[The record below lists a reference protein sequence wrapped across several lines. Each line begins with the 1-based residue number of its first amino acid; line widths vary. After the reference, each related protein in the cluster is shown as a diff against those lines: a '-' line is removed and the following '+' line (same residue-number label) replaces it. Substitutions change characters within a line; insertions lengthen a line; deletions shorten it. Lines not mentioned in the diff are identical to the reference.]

1 MKETMYTDEVRSLFL
16 LPATDLNFTAALKS
30 ATSNQIR
37 LAIEIME
44 QSGGKN
50 KGRIA
55 ACKRELKKRD
65 KVHEE

>member
-1 MKETMYTDEVRSLFL
+1 MYMNVIRSLCS
-16 LPATDLNFTAALKS
+16 LPATDLNFTADLER

-37 LAIEIME
+37 LAIEMME

-55 ACKRELKKRD
+55 ACKSELKRRGKA
-65 KVHEE
+65 HGEIN

>member
-1 MKETMYTDEVRSLFL
+1 MSLNVIRSLCS
-16 LPATDLNFTAALKS
+16 LPATDLNFTAELKR

-37 LAIEIME
+37 LAIEMMK

-55 ACKRELKKRD
+55 ACKRELKRRD
-65 KVHEE
+65 KAHGEIN

>member
-1 MKETMYTDEVRSLFL
+1 MYMNVIRSLCS
-16 LPATDLNFTAALKS
+16 LPATDLNFTEELER

-37 LAIEIME
+37 LAIETME

-55 ACKRELKKRD
+55 ACKRELRRRVRD
-65 KVHEE
+65 VSM

>member
-1 MKETMYTDEVRSLFL
+1 MYMNVIRSLCS
-16 LPATDLNFTAALKS
+16 LPATDLNFTTELKR

-37 LAIEIME
+37 LAIEMME

-55 ACKRELKKRD
+55 ACKRELRRRD
-65 KVHEE
+65 KVHGE

>member
-1 MKETMYTDEVRSLFL
+1 MYIDVIKGLVS
-16 LPATDLNFTAALKS
+16 LPATDLNFKADLER

-37 LAIEIME
+37 LAIEMME

-55 ACKRELKKRD
+55 ACKHELRKRD
-65 KVHEE
+65 RNDTSK

>member
-1 MKETMYTDEVRSLFL
+1 MYMNVIRSLCS
-16 LPATDLNFTAALKS
+16 LPATDLNFTEELER

-37 LAIEIME
+37 LAIETME

-55 ACKRELKKRD
+55 A
-65 KVHEE
+65 

>member
-1 MKETMYTDEVRSLFL
+1 MYMNVIRSLCS
-16 LPATDLNFTAALKS
+16 LPATDLNFTAELKR

-37 LAIEIME
+37 LAIEMME

-55 ACKRELKKRD
+55 ACKSELKRRD

>member
-1 MKETMYTDEVRSLFL
+1 MYMNVIRSLCS
-16 LPATDLNFTAALKS
+16 LPATDLNFTAELER

-37 LAIEIME
+37 LAIEMME

-55 ACKRELKKRD
+55 ACKRELKRRD
-65 KVHEE
+65 KAHGE

>member
-1 MKETMYTDEVRSLFL
+1 MYMNVINSLVS
-16 LPATDLNFTAALKS
+16 LPATDLNFTAELER

-37 LAIEIME
+37 LAIEMME

-55 ACKRELKKRD
+55 ACKRELRRRD
-65 KVHEE
+65 KAHGE

>member
-1 MKETMYTDEVRSLFL
+1 MYMNVIRSLCSI
-16 LPATDLNFTAALKS
+16 PATDLNFTTELKR

-37 LAIEIME
+37 LAIEMME

-55 ACKRELKKRD
+55 ACKRELKRRNRNDTSK
-65 KVHEE
+65 

>member
-1 MKETMYTDEVRSLFL
+1 MYIDVIKGLMS
-16 LPATDLNFTAALKS
+16 LPATDLNFKANLER

>member
-1 MKETMYTDEVRSLFL
+1 MYMNVINSLVS
-16 LPATDLNFTAALKS
+16 LPATDLNFTAELKR

-55 ACKRELKKRD
+55 ACKRELKRRD
-65 KVHEE
+65 RKHE

>member
-1 MKETMYTDEVRSLFL
+1 MYMNVIRSICS
-16 LPATDLNFTAALKS
+16 LPATDLNFTAELKR

-37 LAIEIME
+37 LAIEMME

-55 ACKRELKKRD
+55 ACKSELKRRD
-65 KVHEE
+65 KSDA

>member
-1 MKETMYTDEVRSLFL
+1 MYMNVIRSLCS
-16 LPATDLNFTAALKS
+16 LPATDLSFTAELGR

-37 LAIEIME
+37 LAIEMME

-55 ACKRELKKRD
+55 ACKSELRKRD
-65 KVHEE
+65 RKHGE